1 MRCLNITHLLR
12 SHCLQSYPL
21 DLVRTRLTAQTTD
34 HYYQGI
40 YSTVRTIIRDEGMR
54 GLYRGLGATLGQVTP
69 ALAVNYAAYESL
81 RAYFMA
87 THPEQGSPSV
97 SPLPPICQRAIQVRI
112 CFTQQLLQVRDRQV
126 SVSTYLQRCLPNT
139 KHNSVHVS

>member
-1 MRCLNITHLLR
+1 MCAATSQFAREIISDLADNTHR
-12 SHCLQSYPL
+12 SKLQSYPL

-40 YSTVRTIIRDEGMR
+40 ASTMRTIVRDEGMR

-87 THPEQGSPSV
+87 AHPERETPSV
-97 SPLPPICQRAIQVRI
+97 NFKPHPPHSSLA
-112 CFTQQLLQVRDRQV
+112 LQKRLRLWLEDQ
-126 SVSTYLQRCLPNT
+126 PM
-139 KHNSVHVS
+139 